1 MSVTRGG
8 RRRRHARGRKTRFGR
23 TAKAVKGLANR
34 TLDIVPPV
42 GRFTRGFFKDV
53 GVKMG
58 GRRRTR
64 RHRRSC
70 RR

>member
-8 RRRRHARGRKTRFGR
+8 RKRTRARGRKTRLGK

-34 TLDIVPPV
+34 TLNIVPPV
-42 GRFTRGFFKDV
+42 GKFTRGFFKDV

-58 GRRRTR
+58 GRKRRS
-64 RHRRSC
+64 HRR
-70 RR
+70 R